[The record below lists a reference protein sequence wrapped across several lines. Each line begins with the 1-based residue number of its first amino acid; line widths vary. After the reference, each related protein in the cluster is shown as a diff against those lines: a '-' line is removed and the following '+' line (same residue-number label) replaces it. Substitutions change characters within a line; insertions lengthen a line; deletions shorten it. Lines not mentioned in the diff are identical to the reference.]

1 MRARRQE
8 QEDGHAEDDQ
18 EVIADPHNE
27 GVKAMKKPSLKP
39 VAAAV
44 CLVLA
49 GPVLAVDI
57 DFSGS
62 NIYMKFLD
70 GDQRIASD
78 SSADTATG
86 SDQGQWTEFELR
98 MKARISKQVEAG
110 VRLQSRSSASYWTN
124 FGFANNEGFT
134 DTNARPTQSKY
145 MKLRGAY
152 VLLTPGYT
160 WLDQALIGSSDWG
173 QFDPFTVGSVRYIDR
188 DNYNGLYFKGPLP
201 APASSWE
208 FGRLSLPSY
217 LQNNYGQ
224 GPTCCASDASQ
235 FQEAVYIGQVKG
247 QIGPAKVTSSYQW
260 FNDRVINDTDGN
272 AFNGRDL
279 DTFAK
284 NRVFMLKGEA
294 SVFNG
299 VDVKAT
305 GYASSYKTRGVFDQ
319 PWINSP
325 KSSVNGKAVKL
336 DLALTALP
344 VSGLTVNAQ
353 YFNISSAFYSNTAT
367 RRENDVLLTEGSEAA
382 WHRWGDPKWI
392 GGAARDYQQS
402 PASAK
407 CFANAG
413 GLCSGDS
420 GLQGSANGLV
430 DNDFMDFDEPPNES
444 IQGWK
449 GITVVANYEIAKI
462 PLGFEYT
469 RLDYNY
475 NGSRAAD
482 SALSNFFRLDNDR
495 KTTILV
501 AKAGYVVPVAGGI
514 ELGAKYKLVDD
525 KNGFSAATAND
536 DLQTKD
542 TGYTLSAGN
551 QLFRDLYGQ
560 ISYGHYARKY
570 TLTNIGNLDN
580 KKNIWSVK
588 LAYNLAGFETGLL
601 AQQIRGDVTLNAID
615 PTFGGTIPVAAGD
628 VKQYRMKAFVKAIF

>member
-1 MRARRQE
+1 
-8 QEDGHAEDDQ
+8 
-18 EVIADPHNE
+18 
-27 GVKAMKKPSLKP
+27 MKKLNLKP
-39 VAAAV
+39 VAVAAG
-44 CLVLA
+44 LA
-49 GPVLAVDI
+49 LGGPAFAIDL

-70 GDQRIASD
+70 GDQRVVNAADRSG
-78 SSADTATG
+78 DTASGT
-86 SDQGQWTEFELR
+86 DQGQWTEFELR
-98 MKARISKQVEAG
+98 IKARISKQVEAG
-110 VRLQSRSSASYWTN
+110 VRLQSRSSDAFWTD
-124 FGFANNEGFT
+124 FGGFGKEGA
-134 DTNARPTQSKY
+134 TNGDQVNTQKWI
-145 MKLRGAY
+145 KLRGAY
-152 VLLTPGYT
+152 VLLTPGYN

-173 QFDPFTVGSVRYIDR
+173 QFDPFTVGKVRYIDR
-188 DNYNGLYFKGPLP
+188 DNYNGLYFKGRLP

-208 FGRLSLPSY
+208 FGRLSLPNY

-247 QIGPAKVTSSYQW
+247 QVGPAKLTASYQW
-260 FNDRVINDTDGN
+260 FNDRVINDADGN
-272 AFNGRDL
+272 VFNGQDL

-284 NRVFMLKGEA
+284 SKVFMVKGEA
-294 SVFNG
+294 SVFDG
-299 VDVKAT
+299 VDVKAA
-305 GYASSYKTRGVFDQ
+305 GYRSTYKTRGVFDQ

-325 KSSVNGKAVKL
+325 KSSVNGNAVKL

-344 VSGLTVNAQ
+344 VPGLTLNAQ

-367 RRENDVLLTEGSEAA
+367 RREADVLLTEGSEAA

-392 GGAARDYQQS
+392 GGAARDYEQS

-407 CFANAG
+407 CFSPVGA
-413 GLCSGDS
+413 LCAGDS
-420 GLQGSANGLV
+420 GLQAGANGLV
-430 DNDFMDFDEPPNES
+430 DNAFMDFDEPPNES

-449 GITVVANYEIAKI
+449 GITVVANYEVAKI
-462 PLGFEYT
+462 PLSFEYT
-469 RLDYNY
+469 RLGYNY

-501 AKAGYVVPVAGGI
+501 ARAGYVVPVAGGI

-525 KNGFSAATAND
+525 KNTFSAATAAD

-542 TGYTLSAGN
+542 SGYTLSVGN

-560 ISYGHYARKY
+560 ISYGQYSRKF
-570 TLTNIGNLDN
+570 TLTNTGDVDN
-580 KKNIWSVK
+580 KKNILSVK

-601 AQQIRGDVTLNAID
+601 AQWVRGDVSLSS
-615 PTFGGTIPVAAGD
+615 GAAGLTALNPVPLATGALD
-628 VKQYRMKAFVKAIF
+628 ADFKQYRMKAFVKAIF